1 MRILRYMKKYW
12 YIATLAPLMMLGEVS
27 MDFFLT
33 QYMQKMV
40 DYGIN
45 TGSIENVTK
54 YGLMMLGIVLLGVTF
69 GILAGIFTNLACFKY
84 SNDLR
89 NALYEKIM
97 ELSYNQADDFSTSTL
112 ITRVTNDVTQ
122 VQNMLSM
129 SLRGLVRAASFFVL
143 GIVFTISISPRF
155 GYLILIILP
164 LELLIMII
172 FMKTMTPHFMAM
184 RKKIDNLNTVVHENV
199 SGARV
204 IKAFGKEDYEYD
216 RFVNTN
222 DDFTKTLLFVN
233 KAMAF
238 VMPLMI

>member
-1 MRILRYMKKYW
+1 MVRAY
-12 YIATLAPLMMLGEVS
+12 GE
-27 MDFFLT
+27 
-33 QYMQKMV
+33 
-40 DYGIN
+40 
-45 TGSIENVTK
+45 
-54 YGLMMLGIVLLGVTF
+54 TF
-69 GILAGIFTNLACFKY
+69 GLPIN
-84 SNDLR
+84 
-89 NALYEKIM
+89 
-97 ELSYNQADDFSTSTL
+97 
-112 ITRVTNDVTQ
+112 ITRC
-122 VQNMLSM
+122 SM

-216 RFVNTN
+216 RFVSTN

-238 VMPLMI
+238 VMPLMMIIIYGASLFIY